1 MSEWIARGTREE
13 IFQAAL
19 ADTKKYCVL
28 WRLCGWPKSSIERHY
43 GWLSRVEGPFRTDKN
58 LEALGSKLR
67 AIHAVHKLPVPSYF
81 TQTTIGG
88 YDLYKIEEP

>member
-1 MSEWIARGTREE
+1 MSEWIARGTHEE

-28 WRLCGWPKSSIERHY
+28 WRLHGWPKTSVEQHYER
-43 GWLSRVEGPFRTDKN
+43 LSGKGGPSPIDEK
-58 LEALGSKLR
+58 LAALGSKLR
-67 AIHAVHKLPVPSYF
+67 AIHAAHKLPVPSYF